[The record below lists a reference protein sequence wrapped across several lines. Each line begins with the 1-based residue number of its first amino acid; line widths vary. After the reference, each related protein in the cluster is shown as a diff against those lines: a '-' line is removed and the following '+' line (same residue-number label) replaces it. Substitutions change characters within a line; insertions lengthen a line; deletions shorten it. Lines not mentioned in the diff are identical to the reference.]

1 MLYNLNLIV
10 DDYARI
16 EDEYKH
22 VRVEKEYS
30 FMDLEECKT
39 FIGVMV
45 SASKKPTEFKITKT
59 EEVKEWVKD

>member
-1 MLYNLNLIV
+1 MVYNLNLIV

-30 FMDLEECKT
+30 FMDLDECMKL
-39 FIGVMV
+39 IRSMV
-45 SASKKPTEFKITKT
+45 SASKKPTEFKITKI
-59 EEVKEWVKD
+59 EEVKG